1 MGETSFPLVGN
12 GKSIEST
19 VKTVAQ
25 RTGKPSASTHQDSG
39 AARLRAV
46 VVRDTGPY
54 SARNSS
60 KGALIEEASRV
71 FAALARGQSV
81 EAVRNQVLQGTLLT
95 QRSRENRERIWTSI
109 QQRYLIPTT
118 PWLTSLL
125 AETSA
130 AGPQGRE
137 FVSLLY
143 LLYALRDRLTCDFV
157 TGVLWAKGHETRPV
171 ISRNEV
177 LDLLKQTAA
186 RQPQIDRW
194 TESTRIKL
202 AGSIL
207 TALRDFGVLE
217 GKQKKTLA
225 RPSLPLSTAEAL
237 LRLLTVE
244 GCRGRQ
250 ALQDSAW
257 RLFLLTEQEVAGT
270 LGKLAQHGRISFEK
284 AGTTVV
290 LETPAEWEAQP

>member
-1 MGETSFPLVGN
+1 VRTATQRIKNRPAWTHEDDGE
-12 GKSIEST
+12 
-19 VKTVAQ
+19 
-25 RTGKPSASTHQDSG
+25 
-39 AARLRAV
+39 AALRAV

-60 KGALIEEASRV
+60 KGALVDEAGRV
-71 FAALARGQSV
+71 FGALASGQSV
-81 EAVRNQVLQGTLLT
+81 EKVREQGLRGTLLT
-95 QRSRENRERIWTSI
+95 QRSRVNRERIWTSI

-130 AGPQGRE
+130 SGPQSRE

-143 LLYALRDRLTCDFV
+143 LLYALRDRLTFDFV
-157 TGVLWAKGHETRPV
+157 TSVLSAKGHEARPV
-171 ISRNEV
+171 ISRNAV
-177 LDLLKQTAA
+177 LDLLKQAAA

-207 TALRDFGVLE
+207 TALRDFGVLN

-237 LRLLTVE
+237 LRVLTVE

-250 ALQDSAW
+250 VLQDATW
-257 RLFLLTEQEVAGT
+257 RLFLLTEREVAAT
-270 LGKLAQHGRISFEK
+270 LAKLAQKGRIRFEK

-290 LETPAEWEAQP
+290 LETPTEWEGEP

>member
-1 MGETSFPLVGN
+1 M
-12 GKSIEST
+12 
-19 VKTVAQ
+19 KTVTQ
-25 RTGKPSASTHQDSG
+25 HIRKPQASTHEDNG
-39 AARLRAV
+39 AGTLRAV

-60 KGALIEEASRV
+60 KGALIDEASRV
-71 FAALARGQSV
+71 FAALARGQSI
-81 EAVRNQVLQGTLLT
+81 ETVRDQALRGTLLI

-109 QQRYLIPTT
+109 QQRYLLPTA

-125 AETSA
+125 AGTSA
-130 AGPQGRE
+130 SGPASRE

-143 LLYALRDRLTCDFV
+143 LLYALRDRLTFDFV
-157 TGVLWAKGHETRPV
+157 TNVLWAKGPHARPV

-217 GKQKKTLA
+217 GQLKKVLVK
-225 RPSLPLSTAEAL
+225 PFLPLSTAEAL
-237 LRLLTVE
+237 LRVLTFE

-250 ALQDSAW
+250 VIQDSTW
-257 RLFLLTEQEVAGT
+257 RLFLLSEQEVAST
-270 LGKLAQHGRISFEK
+270 LTKLAQQGRIRFEK
-284 AGTTVV
+284 AGATVV
-290 LETPAEWEAQP
+290 LETSAEWEGRP

>member
-1 MGETSFPLVGN
+1 VN
-12 GKSIEST
+12 T
-19 VKTVAQ
+19 VTLRMRKA
-25 RTGKPSASTHQDSG
+25 PASTED
-39 AARLRAV
+39 RLRAV

-60 KGALIEEASRV
+60 KGALIDEASRI

-81 EAVRNQVLQGTLLT
+81 EKVRDQVLRGALLA

-125 AETSA
+125 ADTSA
-130 AGPQGRE
+130 SGQQSRE

-143 LLYALRDRLTCDFV
+143 LLYALRDRLTFDFV
-157 TGVLWAKGHETRPV
+157 TSVLWAKGHEARPV

-177 LDLLKQTAA
+177 LDLLKQTAT

-217 GKQKKTLA
+217 GKQKKVLA
-225 RPSLPLSTAEAL
+225 KPFLPLSTAEAL
-237 LRLLTVE
+237 LRLLTIE

-250 ALQDSAW
+250 AVQDSAW
-257 RLFLLTEQEVAGT
+257 RLFLHTEQEVAFT
-270 LGKLAQHGRISFEK
+270 LAKLSQQGKIRFEK

-290 LETPAEWEAQP
+290 LETPREWEG

>member
-1 MGETSFPLVGN
+1 VSRLDQAPKVIALAKDLGEN
-12 GKSIEST
+12 
-19 VKTVAQ
+19 
-25 RTGKPSASTHQDSG
+25 G
-39 AARLRAV
+39 AAALRPV

-54 SARNSS
+54 SARNTS
-60 KGALIEEASRV
+60 KGALIDEASRV

-81 EAVRNQVLQGTLLT
+81 KTVRDQVLQGTLLT
-95 QRSRENRERIWTSI
+95 QRSRENRERIWTLI

-125 AETSA
+125 ADTSVT
-130 AGPQGRE
+130 GPHGRE

-143 LLYALRDRLTCDFV
+143 LLYVLRDRLTFDFV
-157 TGVLWAKGHETRPV
+157 TSVLWFKSHEGRPV

-177 LDLLKQTAA
+177 LDLLKQAAA
-186 RQPQIDRW
+186 RQPHIERW

-207 TALRDFGVLE
+207 TALRDFGMLQ
-217 GKQKKTLA
+217 GQQKKVLV
-225 RPSLPLSTAEAL
+225 RPHLPLSTAEVL

-250 ALQDSAW
+250 AIRDSAW
-257 RLFLLTEQEVAGT
+257 RLFLLGEQEVAST
-270 LGKLAQHGRISFEK
+270 LAKLSQQGRVRFEK
-284 AGTTVV
+284 AGSTVV
-290 LETPAEWEAQP
+290 LETPEEWEDLP